1 MYKTDTMKQKIL
13 LLLTILWPILVTQAG
28 MFSMNLVDTIMSGR
42 AGADDLAGVAIGTSL
57 WIPIFTGLNGILI
70 AVTPIVSQLLGADLK
85 NNVPRAVVQG
95 LYLAIALALF
105 VILTGS
111 FLLGPI
117 LDMMKIEPDVRYIA
131 FHYLTGLSFGMVPLF
146 MYTVLRSFIDALG
159 QTRVSMRITFLVLPV
174 NIFFNYILIFG
185 KMGFPEL
192 GGAGAGYATA
202 ITYWTFFLAALLIVH
217 RSELFIS
224 YRVFRNIYRPSWA
237 AWKEQLTI
245 GVPIG
250 LTIFFETSIFSVV
263 TLLMSEFNTAT
274 IAAHQAALN
283 FTSML
288 YMIPLSIS
296 MALTIAVG
304 FEVGG
309 KRVADANAY
318 SKFGLGIAV
327 AMAFASGL
335 FLYLFN
341 KDIAVLYSD
350 NSAVIRLTQHF
361 IIYAIFYQLSDA
373 IQAPVLGI
381 LRGYKDVNI
390 PFVISLVSYWLIGLP
405 IGYGL
410 AQYTGLGPFGYWI
423 GIIAGLTAAAAGA
436 SIRLYY
442 IQRRFKAR
450 FFASE

>member
-1 MYKTDTMKQKIL
+1 MYKTDTMKQKII
-13 LLLTILWPILVTQAG
+13 LLLTILWPILVTQVG

-42 AGADDLAGVAIGTSL
+42 AGADDLAGVAIGTSF
-57 WIPIFTGLNGILI
+57 WVPVFTGLNGILI
-70 AVTPIVSQLLGADLK
+70 AVTPIVSQLLGADSSK
-85 NNVPRAVVQG
+85 DVPKAVVQG
-95 LYLAIALALF
+95 LYLAIALALS
-105 VILTGS
+105 VILAGA
-111 FLLGPI
+111 FLLGPV
-117 LDMMKIEPDVRYIA
+117 LDMMKIEPGVRYIA
-131 FHYLTGLSFGMVPLF
+131 FHYLKGLSFGMIPLF

-174 NIFFNYILIFG
+174 NIFFNYVLIFG

-202 ITYWTFFLAALLIVH
+202 ITYWTFFLIALFIVH
-217 RSELFIS
+217 RGEPFAS
-224 YRVFRNIYRPSWA
+224 YRILRDVSQPSWS
-237 AWKEQLTI
+237 AWKEQLAI

-263 TLLMSEFNTAT
+263 TLLMSAFDTAT

-309 KRVADANAY
+309 RRVADANAY
-318 SKFGLGIAV
+318 SKLGLGIAV

-341 KDIAVLYSD
+341 KEIALLYSD
-350 NSAVIRLTQHF
+350 STPVIQLTQQF

-410 AQYTGLGPFGYWI
+410 AHLSGLGPFGYWI

-436 SIRLYY
+436 AIRLYY
-442 IQRRFKAR
+442 IQRRFKTQFVDLA
-450 FFASE
+450 